1 LTSAS
6 RLPTVRQFW
15 RHEYFWPGVLIAV
28 GVFFLLR
35 NVGLLDWLRADVF
48 WPIVLIALGVWLIAR
63 RAR

>member
-1 LTSAS
+1 M
-6 RLPTVRQFW
+6 REFW
-15 RHEYFWPGVLIAV
+15 KHEYFWPGVLIAV

-35 NVGLLDWLRADVF
+35 NVGLLDWLRADIF